1 MAYWW
6 WLHSV
11 VVWCSI
17 AAAGASLKTA
27 KVTVN
32 EGTQKDELI
41 LDLIQGT
48 FALLNPFL
56 SEQQLRSVK
65 LEHVHPL
72 T

>member
-6 WLHSV
+6 WLHTV
-11 VVWCSI
+11 MVWSTVQ
-17 AAAGASLKTA
+17 ATMLKTA

-48 FALLNPFL
+48 FAY
-56 SEQQLRSVK
+56 RI
-65 LEHVHPL
+65 
-72 T
+72 